1 MSSGPVAKFYS
12 PAEERINVY
21 SHAFG
26 LVLSVVGLVLL
37 ILRSAQYGDLLHTAS
52 VVVFGL
58 SLVVLYGA
66 STVYHSSKTSETR
79 SRLRVFDHASIDIL
93 IAGTYTPMALVSLR
107 GPTGWTIFAFIWSIA
122 LVGIALKLF
131 YTGRFRIASTV
142 MYVLMGW
149 ILLLA
154 IKPLAASLTPAGIYW
169 LIAGGVAY
177 TVGALLYSIQQLG
190 YNHAIFHIFVLAG
203 SIAHF
208 IMIYFYVI
216 PTT

>member
-1 MSSGPVAKFYS
+1 
-12 PAEERINVY
+12 
-21 SHAFG
+21 
-26 LVLSVVGLVLL
+26 
-37 ILRSAQYGDLLHTAS
+37 
-52 VVVFGL
+52 
-58 SLVVLYGA
+58 
-66 STVYHSSKTSETR
+66 
-79 SRLRVFDHASIDIL
+79 
-93 IAGTYTPMALVSLR
+93 MALVSLR
-107 GPTGWTIFAFIWSIA
+107 GPTGWTIFAFIWSLA
-122 LVGIALKLF
+122 LIGVVLKLF
-131 YTGRFRIASTV
+131 YTGRFRVASTI

-154 IKPLAASLTPAGIYW
+154 IKPLAASLTPAGLYW